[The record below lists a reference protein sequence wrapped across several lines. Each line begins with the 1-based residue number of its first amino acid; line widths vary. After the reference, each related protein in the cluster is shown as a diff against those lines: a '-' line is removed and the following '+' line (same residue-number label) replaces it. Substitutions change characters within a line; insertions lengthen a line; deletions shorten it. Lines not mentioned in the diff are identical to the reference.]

1 MVAAELES
9 LAEIETAVWR
19 ELAAAPRDK
28 SHAWRFAVLATRAGD
43 GADARTVVLREVDA
57 AARELLVY
65 TDARSPK
72 AAQIAAHPRGTLV
85 MWSPALAWQ
94 LRVAVTLVLETSGL
108 AVSSRW
114 ARLKLTPAALDYL
127 SPLPPGTRVDAAMQP
142 ERASREHF
150 ALITARIE
158 RIDWLELGESGQ
170 RRAEFGPHGARW
182 LVP

>member
-9 LAEIETAVWR
+9 LAEIEAAVWR
-19 ELAAAPRDK
+19 ELAAAAGDK
-28 SHAWRFAVLATRAGD
+28 AHPWRCAVLATRAD
-43 GADARTVVLREVDA
+43 EGADARTVVLREVDA
-57 AARELLVY
+57 ARRELLIY

-85 MWSPALAWQ
+85 MWSAARAWQ
-94 LRVAVTLVLETSGL
+94 LRVTVDLGLETSGL

-127 SPLPPGTRVDAAMQP
+127 SPLPPGTRVDAVPKP
-142 ERASREHF
+142 ERTSREHF
-150 ALITARIE
+150 ALLVAQVVQM
-158 RIDWLELGESGQ
+158 DWLELAESGQ
-170 RRAEFGPHGARW
+170 RRAAFGPGGARW